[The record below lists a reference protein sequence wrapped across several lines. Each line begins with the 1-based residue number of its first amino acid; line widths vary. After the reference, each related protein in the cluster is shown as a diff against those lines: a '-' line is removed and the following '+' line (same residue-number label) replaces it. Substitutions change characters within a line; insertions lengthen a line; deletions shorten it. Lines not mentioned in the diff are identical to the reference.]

1 MTLASWKNRS
11 FRLPCTMAQERED
24 NVNVHYNIKKPRGR
38 ATLQRN
44 LPPRDQYSKHHR
56 PYDSGMGCSLS
67 YIGILWAF
75 LSFITMGFS
84 CVGFYLPFWLEG
96 AIFGETKT
104 SLGVFRRCNYPTLN
118 EHGEVIVI
126 MECGRYSSFYDIPSF
141 WWQVATVSIGTGC
154 CLTIMVAFAA
164 ILACCMRD
172 ILTHNIAKCA
182 GVLQFLA
189 GKPMLIF

>member
-1 MTLASWKNRS
+1 
-11 FRLPCTMAQERED
+11 MAQELDD
-24 NVNVHYNIKKPRGR
+24 NVNVHYNIKKPWGR

-44 LPPRDQYSKHHR
+44 IPPQEQYGKDHR
-56 PYDSGMGCSLS
+56 FHDSGMGCSLT
-67 YIGILWAF
+67 YIGALWSF
-75 LSFITMGFS
+75 LSFITMGCS

-96 AIFGETKT
+96 VIFGEAKS

-118 EHGEVIVI
+118 DHGGVVVI
-126 MECGRYSSFYDIPSF
+126 MECGRYSTFSDIPSF

-164 ILACCMRD
+164 VLSCCMRD
-172 ILTHNIAKCA
+172 IMTHTIAKCA

-189 GKPMLIF
+189 GKL

>member
-96 AIFGETKT
+96 AILGETKT

-126 MECGRYSSFYDIPSF
+126 MECGRYSTFYDIPSF
-141 WWQVATVSIGTGC
+141 WWQVATVSVGTGC

-172 ILTHNIAKCA
+172 ILTHNIAK
-182 GVLQFLA
+182 
-189 GKPMLIF
+189 